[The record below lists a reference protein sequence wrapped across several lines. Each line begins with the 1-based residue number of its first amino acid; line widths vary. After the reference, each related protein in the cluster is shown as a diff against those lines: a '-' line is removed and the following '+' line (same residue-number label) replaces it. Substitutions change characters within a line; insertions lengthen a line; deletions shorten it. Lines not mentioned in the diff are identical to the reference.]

1 MILLDTNIISE
12 LMKFTPN
19 SRLISWIDARDAW
32 QLYTSATTVA
42 EITYGISVLPKGKRR
57 QHLEESWAE
66 CLRQGFSG
74 MVLPFTKE
82 AAEIYGVL
90 MADRKR
96 LGRPVSM
103 ADGQI
108 AAIAKL
114 NNATLATRNTKDFS
128 DFDIQ
133 IVDPWLA

>member
-12 LMKFTPN
+12 LMKSAPDA
-19 SRLISWIDARDAW
+19 RLITWIDAREPW

-42 EITYGISVLPKGKRR
+42 EITYGISVLPEGKRR
-57 QHLEESWAE
+57 KQIEESWAE

-128 DFDIQ
+128 DFDIRLVNPL
-133 IVDPWLA
+133 I